1 MIRLAPISVH
11 KWFLVFVILLV
22 GQFAFAESYDKL
34 LFDAVRY
41 GNTPEKRAAKEKA
54 RKEIFDHKADSL
66 RYVMTQI
73 CVENVMVQVLAQELV
88 EGMKPEDATPVLA
101 EFLNADKP
109 KIRKMAAF
117 FLSLHD
123 TPHYAD
129 RVTPLLSN
137 DETAGAAM
145 RALGKWHV
153 KAAVTNIFPF
163 LKNEKEGRRIAAVN
177 ALRDIGDPAAIP
189 YLMPLLNDP
198 IFTVREVAARALSTL
213 GPDAEKA
220 LLAALPDAQG
230 LLRLYL
236 IRTLGVMESRRAV
249 GSLRRCLKDPDPV
262 VRTYAQKALAQIGA
276 D

>member
-1 MIRLAPISVH
+1 
-11 KWFLVFVILLV
+11 
-22 GQFAFAESYDKL
+22 
-34 LFDAVRY
+34 
-41 GNTPEKRAAKEKA
+41 
-54 RKEIFDHKADSL
+54 
-66 RYVMTQI
+66 
-73 CVENVMVQVLAQELV
+73 
-88 EGMKPEDATPVLA
+88 
-101 EFLNADKP
+101 
-109 KIRKMAAF
+109 MAAF

-153 KAAVTNIFPF
+153 KAAVTNIVPY